1 MMQDANVKVH
11 GMSCRSCISKIE
23 GTLNS
28 IGVEGKVHFDEGTVE
43 VKYDESK
50 FTLGD
55 IKDVIRSKGYEVA
68 N

>member
-1 MMQDANVKVH
+1 MQDANVKVH
-11 GMSCRSCISKIE
+11 GMSCRSCIRKIE

-28 IGVEGKVHFDEGTVE
+28 IGR
-43 VKYDESK
+43 YDESK

>member
-11 GMSCRSCISKIE
+11 GMSCRSCIRKIE

-28 IGVEGKVHFDEGTVE
+28 IGVEGKVLFDQGTVE

-50 FTLGD
+50 FTLRD